1 MHTPDSGG
9 GTQLPAQKPLP
20 ADGMWQWCV
29 HTGMASYPSCFLN
42 NELFVKS
49 LSVPSPIQ
57 KALSATEE
65 TGFDTNRIIIVC
77 YTQPGCLC
85 FCWGEANT
93 VWNIILRFF
102 FVSSCERVRH
112 LCRLFTQLSTNFSS
126 ASHGCV
132 YRCQAD
138 PCTAP
143 HLCGQLLP
151 LTPRPALVLTKGLPN
166 CSSCGS
172 GFWNASG

>member
-1 MHTPDSGG
+1 MGGGSFDVREVAGRWEDIDCLHTPDSGG

-102 FVSSCERVRH
+102 LFQVVNVCAICVGCSLNSPPTSHLLLMGVFTGVR
-112 LCRLFTQLSTNFSS
+112 LTP
-126 ASHGCV
+126 V
-132 YRCQAD
+132 
-138 PCTAP
+138 
-143 HLCGQLLP
+143 QLLIY
-151 LTPRPALVLTKGLPN
+151 V
-166 CSSCGS
+166 
-172 GFWNASG
+172 ASYYP